1 MAITSSKKILE
12 AVIDKLRE
20 QSTEISITSQDIE
33 EGFKRPSFFVSLE
46 NLKVENYMNSF
57 QEKSG
62 DIRISFFPTHKHK
75 NQEEILGIQD
85 LLSELFLKEKKIALE
100 NGSYI
105 HVSEGEIDVV
115 DKVLHFDFKI
125 WLAEEYERE
134 VTAENMEELVINQ
147 EVE

>member
-12 AVIDKLRE
+12 AVISKLRE
-20 QSTEISITSQDIE
+20 QNTGISITSQDIE

-46 NLKVENYMNSF
+46 NLKAENYMNSF

-62 DIRISFFPTHKHK
+62 DIRIVFFPTHKHK
-75 NQEEILGIQD
+75 NQEEILDTQD
-85 LLSELFLKEKKIALE
+85 LLSDVFLKEKKIALE
-100 NGSYI
+100 NGSCI
-105 HVSEGEIDVV
+105 DVSEVDIDVV

-134 VTAENMEELVINQ
+134 VAAENMEELVINQ